1 MPKIMAHRR
10 AFYLYF
16 KIKDIF
22 ENFPKVAL

>member
-1 MPKIMAHRR
+1 MPKITVHRR

-16 KIKDIF
+16 KIKNIF